1 MCVGVSDSH
10 TEYLPSKLKFI
21 LIIDILNTDADIDI
35 YIYIYIY
42 NNDKYGIYN
51 YIYINIFNS

>member
-35 YIYIYIY
+35 YIYIYIIMI
-42 NNDKYGIYN
+42 NTV
-51 YIYINIFNS
+51 YIIIFI

>member
-35 YIYIYIY
+35 YIYIYI
-42 NNDKYGIYN
+42 
-51 YIYINIFNS
+51 